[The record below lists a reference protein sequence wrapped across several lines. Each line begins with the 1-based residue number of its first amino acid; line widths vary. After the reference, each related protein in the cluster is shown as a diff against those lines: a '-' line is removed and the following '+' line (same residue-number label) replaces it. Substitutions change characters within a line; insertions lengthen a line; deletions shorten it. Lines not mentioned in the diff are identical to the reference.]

1 MKGITTTHH
10 INAMIDTNKS
20 RMLGGDPA
28 DRPDASY
35 WPTYD
40 DNPEDIWADEFAEM
54 CMAAGVKVCPD
65 HFYHGK
71 SAFKKATDEADTK
84 ARAAHIAT
92 QTIVTFMQRAAKAD
106 IPDLRL
112 AVKCWMS
119 HYQLTPFSQTEIAQ
133 QEGKTR
139 AAISK
144 RCKEIEEMLKTDDDK
159 RITKAR
165 GEKSHEAR
173 KIYTLR
179 QLLVGATRERMPAK
193 TETQKRK
200 NEKWNQLRQSY
211 QEQK

>member
-1 MKGITTTHH
+1 
-10 INAMIDTNKS
+10 MIDMK
-20 RMLGGDPA
+20 RAAMLGGDPA

-54 CMAAGVKVCPD
+54 CNAAGIKVCPD
-65 HFYHGK
+65 HFDCGK
-71 SAFKKATDEADTK
+71 AAFKKATDEADTK

-92 QTIVTFMQRAAKAD
+92 QTIVTWMQRAVNAD

-119 HYQLTPFSQTEIAQ
+119 HYQLTPFSQTQIAQ
-133 QEGKTR
+133 QEGVTR

-144 RCKEIEEMLKTDDDK
+144 RCKEIEEMLKTNDGK
-159 RITKAR
+159 HITKAR
-165 GEKSHEAR
+165 GEKSEDAR
-173 KIYTLR
+173 KTYTLR
-179 QLLVGATRERMPAK
+179 QLLVGATRERMPAQ

-200 NEKWNQLRQSY
+200 NDKWNSIRQSY
-211 QEQK
+211 RALN

>member
-1 MKGITTTHH
+1 
-10 INAMIDTNKS
+10 MIDMKAAA
-20 RMLGGDPA
+20 MLGGDPA

-54 CMAAGVKVCPD
+54 CRAANLKVFPD
-65 HFYHGK
+65 HFSCGK
-71 SAFKKATDEADTK
+71 AAFKKATDEADTK

-92 QTIVTFMQRAAKAD
+92 QTIVTWMQRAVNAD

-133 QEGKTR
+133 QEGVTR

-144 RCKEIEEMLKTDDDK
+144 RCKEIEDMLKTDDDK
-159 RITKAR
+159 HITKAR
-165 GEKSHEAR
+165 GEKSQEAR
-173 KIYTLR
+173 KTYTLR
-179 QLLVGATRERMPAK
+179 QLLVGATRERLPAI

-200 NEKWNQLRQSY
+200 NDKWNQLRQSY
-211 QEQK
+211 QAQN